1 MGVKQPSTCA
11 FSTSVSTPLQTI
23 DRRRYLVTQP
33 LTLASEF
40 PVAGT
45 ASRVLVG
52 IARAVMLARGC
63 FSVRC
68 SASK

>member
-1 MGVKQPSTCA
+1 MGAKQPSTA
-11 FSTSVSTPLQTI
+11 RFLRRFPPFA
-23 DRRRYLVTQP
+23 DHRPRRYPVTQP